1 MNGLSFGLLLIV
13 GGFLAYWA
21 RIAVKKDGWVAT
33 AIKQR
38 KAA

>member
-1 MNGLSFGLLLIV
+1 MNGLAFGLLLIV

-21 RIAVKKDGWVAT
+21 RTAVKKDGWVAT